1 MEPPI
6 ELPGSSWP
14 STRSA
19 ATDQY
24 LRRTRIVEARRLAL
38 ESSKA
43 TQERYRVAL
52 VAEIEE
58 ELFERKVRVYFIL
71 S

>member
-6 ELPGSSWP
+6 KQSLPGSSWP
-14 STRSA
+14 STSSA
-19 ATDQY
+19 ATDKL

-43 TQERYRVAL
+43 TQDRYRHAL
-52 VAEIEE
+52 VADIEE
-58 ELFERKVRVYFIL
+58 ELFQRKVRVCV
-71 S
+71 